1 MPYPWNALEELTHDD
16 LNAAIAFAASQGGG
30 SYTLPIASTVA
41 LGGVKVDGATIAISG
56 AGVISVVGGGGGGAV
71 SSVAGRTGAVV
82 LTHNDL
88 TDWASATAAFVNAA
102 QAAAAAPVQSVAG
115 RTGAVV
121 IASGDVSG
129 LGGLA
134 TLAPAA
140 QGAVLYSNGSA
151 WATLAPGTAGQVLQS
166 GGAGANPSWAAAG
179 GGGASLALAQGALT
193 FGAGA
198 TVNVSTGLTL
208 TQPGLYTALNPSG
221 LPAGLALSNGNA
233 TVTGVSNGSA
243 AIVRGVDAV
252 PGSAK
257 YYFEFVPNWG
267 SNSSSAAGI
276 ALASAT
282 ASQAN
287 TGATGLAVAISNN
300 FGATYLWLNG
310 AHTISLGA
318 FGSGVI
324 GVAVDPVAGQIW
336 ARIGSGQWNASA
348 SANPAT
354 GVGGQSYGFTGA
366 IYPVRRYCRDT
377 RRKRGVQFRR
387 LRGLCERAAGRVRQH
402 PTRQPDHNRVSER
415 GGAGHRASRYRHHGG
430 IPDRA
435 FLGAG
440 DGPAATRRSTCS
452 RAWPGRCSGSS
463 SNRTPPAAGR
473 SRSARPSCSAPRYPA
488 TRHPPRRT
496 PATSCNSS
504 MPAIRRGC
512 WWPSPT
518 VLECNHVLRP

>member
-88 TDWASATAAFVNAA
+88 TDWTSATAAFVNAA

-208 TQPGLYTALNPSG
+208 TQPGLFTALNPSG

-287 TGATGLAVAISNN
+287 TGATGLAVAVSNN

-324 GVAVDPVAGQIW
+324 GIAVDPAAGQIW

-366 IYPVRRYCRDT
+366 IYPF
-377 RRKRGVQFRR
+377 GVIAATPGESVAFNFGGSAAYANGPPAGFASIPPASPTTTAY
-387 LRGLCERAAGRVRQH
+387 LSAAGQG
-402 PTRQPDHNRVSER
+402 T
-415 GGAGHRASRYRHHGG
+415 A
-430 IPDRA
+430 
-435 FLGAG
+435 
-440 DGPAATRRSTCS
+440 PAATATTVVSPTGLS
-452 RAWPGRCSGSS
+452 SVLVTVSSNTTVNVQPGVAGQVFRLELKQDGTGGHSIALGSS
-463 SNRTPPAAGR
+463 IVFGTEIPSYAPSTAPNTRDLLQLIYAGN
-473 SRSARPSCSAPRYPA
+473 SAWMLVAVS
-488 TRHPPRRT
+488 H
-496 PATSCNSS
+496 
-504 MPAIRRGC
+504 GFG
-512 WWPSPT
+512 
-518 VLECNHVLRP
+518 V

>member
-88 TDWASATAAFVNAA
+88 TDWTSATAAFVNAA

-208 TQPGLYTALNPSG
+208 TQPGLFTALNPSG
-221 LPAGLALSNGNA
+221 LPAGLALSNGKRDRYRRIERLGRHCA
-233 TVTGVSNGSA
+233 RRRCRPRFGQILFRVCPELGLQQQQRGGYRAGVGNRLAGEHRRHGPGGCHQQQFRRDIPVVKRRAYDLAGRVRFGRDRHRGGS
-243 AIVRGVDAV
+243 RGGPD
-252 PGSAK
+252 
-257 YYFEFVPNWG
+257 
-267 SNSSSAAGI
+267 
-276 ALASAT
+276 
-282 ASQAN
+282 
-287 TGATGLAVAISNN
+287 
-300 FGATYLWLNG
+300 
-310 AHTISLGA
+310 LGA
-318 FGSGVI
+318 DWFR
-324 GVAVDPVAGQIW
+324 PVERQRLGQPGNRRGRPVLW
-336 ARIGSGQWNASA
+336 
-348 SANPAT
+348 
-354 GVGGQSYGFTGA
+354 
-366 IYPVRRYCRDT
+366 IYRGHLPVRRYCRDT

-415 GGAGHRASRYRHHGG
+415 GGAGHRASRNRHHGG

-440 DGPAATRRSTCS
+440 DGQQQHDGQR
-452 RAWPGRCSGSS
+452 
-463 SNRTPPAAGR
+463 AAGR
-473 SRSARPSCSAPRYPA
+473 GRAGVPARAQARRHRRPDSIALGSSIVFGTEIPSYAPSTAPNTRDLLQLIYAGNSAWMLVAVS
-488 TRHPPRRT
+488 H
-496 PATSCNSS
+496 
-504 MPAIRRGC
+504 GFG
-512 WWPSPT
+512 
-518 VLECNHVLRP
+518 V